1 MKRND
6 YVIAPVELS
15 GPAGV
20 AAIRH
25 HCVRRL
31 QTDTAGLADK
41 FFNQRL
47 LRESFDIKLDAGC
60 LLLQGHEVPGAGR
73 YNVYVALQNTSLC
86 FVLHRSVEMEGPKGQ
101 QGRRQAMKDILR
113 NRRSLHQAL
122 LEADGRGFAAIVD
135 RSSLPLHDT
144 PSYVFSFFVFE
155 GLTEDD
161 RKGWNPEFRILA
173 DPSVI
178 GIEPDAGEE
187 EEVVVLDNDAAA
199 ADETGMN
206 LSDIDRHPD
215 SVAYATWSTIVAAC
229 WGETGHIERT
239 KAMVLGLELK
249 LQAAWNKCHELSGR
263 IEQGIDGGW
272 KDDPEQ
278 VLVGFTRA
286 LESIRG
292 VVSATISHRD
302 QLCFDRLR
310 ETSRIDEQIDTLD
323 RRLELVQ
330 RYVERQRSM
339 RQESQQRRLTFVL
352 GLIAIMEFVV
362 GIVAFARGDMQPWL
376 GWSVAGGGV
385 MIAVV
390 WAVFTFEWY
399 RMPFRG

>member
-15 GPAGV
+15 GAAAV

-31 QTDTAGLADK
+31 QADTAGLADK

-60 LLLQGHEVPGAGR
+60 LLLQGHDVQGAGR
-73 YNVYVALQNTSLC
+73 YNVYVALQDTSLC
-86 FVLHRSVEMEGPKGQ
+86 LVLHRSVEMVRHEGLR
-101 QGRRQAMKDILR
+101 GRRQAVKDILC

-122 LEADGRGFAAIVD
+122 LGTNGYGLLAIVD
-135 RSSLPLHDT
+135 RSSLPLRGT

-155 GLTEDD
+155 ELTEDD
-161 RKGWNPEFRILA
+161 RKGWNREFRILA
-173 DPSVI
+173 DPAVM
-178 GIEPDAGEE
+178 GIEPDARE
-187 EEVVVLDNDAAA
+187 EEVVVLDGDEAAV
-199 ADETGMN
+199 DEMASN
-206 LSDIDRHPD
+206 LPDIDRHPD
-215 SVAYATWSTIVAAC
+215 SIAYATWSTIVAAC
-229 WGETGHIERT
+229 WGETRHIERT
-239 KAMVLGLELK
+239 KAMILGLELK
-249 LQAAWNKCHELSGR
+249 LQAAWNKCHELSRR
-263 IEQGIDGGW
+263 IEQGIDDGW
-272 KDDPEQ
+272 KEDPEH

-330 RYVERQRSM
+330 RYVERQRSK
-339 RQESQQRRLTFVL
+339 RQEGHQRRLTFVL
-352 GLIAIMEFVV
+352 GLVAIMEFVV
-362 GIVAFARGDMQPWL
+362 GIVAFARGDVRPWL

-385 MIAVV
+385 LIAVV
-390 WAVFTFEWY
+390 WAAFTFEWY
-399 RMPFRG
+399 RIRLRG